1 MVKKLKDFKIEET
14 ISIND
19 NVETKNV
26 TTFKNE
32 EERESAISKLL
43 ERSTQERDMLIQEVE
58 RNNKRIEFLNNK
70 ISSINKL

>member
-1 MVKKLKDFKIEET
+1 MIKKLKDFKIEET